1 MALDFLLARETVFFW
16 KNTMKIYFGLHRKVY
31 GTQCLLE
38 QKHHRE
44 WKLLCAREDEI
55 FAVVA
60 GNLTMKGGREE
71 RSQ

>member
-1 MALDFLLARETVFFW
+1 
-16 KNTMKIYFGLHRKVY
+16 MKIYFGLHRKVY